1 VVDADWQVIALAAL
15 RTEYPNLPTVL
26 PAAVEELVPVLAERM
41 STASPGI
48 TSQMIGSYS
57 VVFGGAGSAV
67 PLTAMEYALL
77 RPYRRS
83 RYKSY
88 RTPTKIASEG
98 AGIGTGERWDL
109 RPQQADYEG
118 VLDAYED
125 EL

>member
-1 VVDADWQVIALAAL
+1 VVDADWQAIALAAL
-15 RTEYPNLPTVL
+15 RTEYPRLPTVL

-41 STASPGI
+41 STAAPGV

-57 VVFGGAGSAV
+57 VVFGSSGAAV
-67 PLTAMEYALL
+67 PLTAMEAMLL

-88 RTPTKIASEG
+88 RTPTKIAAES
-98 AGIGTGERWDL
+98 AGVAGDRWDL
-109 RPQQADYEG
+109 QPQQADYEG

-125 EL
+125 EQ